1 MSVHKPLILLPDGKK
16 SQLPLGGQLAGTGLS
31 ALATFERVVSI
42 TYHDF
47 GLRTKRIDQV
57 ALESTAYPDSD
68 ILKTVFYLDVGTMN
82 QRIDK
87 VEFSGDIFG
96 AQSLRKSFSY
106 TLSGHRYVRS
116 GFTYELF

>member
-1 MSVHKPLILLPDGKK
+1 MAIHRPLVLIDGKK
-16 SQLPLGGQLAGTGLS
+16 SQLPAGGQLHGSGLA
-31 ALATFERVVSI
+31 ALASFERVVSI

-47 GLRTKRIDQV
+47 GLRTQRIDQV
-57 ALESTAYPDSD
+57 TLASVAYPDSD
-68 ILKTVFYLDVGTMN
+68 ILKTVFYLGVGTMN

-87 VEFSGDIFG
+87 IEFSGDIFG
-96 AQSLRKSFSY
+96 AQSLRKTFSY